1 MIKSKKIKTL
11 ALSLGAVIFLAS
23 CTSNNEVPELLEP
36 VGAEATFRPVETA
49 DMGLAK
55 IIIGNVSGQEYCH
68 FYEKMIVIKDINVA
82 VGDYVNE
89 GDILVEA
96 DLDSVKDQ
104 ITDLNSNLSV
114 LNAEHEAEEK
124 KYEIEL
130 AKLELQK
137 EEAEY
142 NKNLGIFSEDYVKSF
157 DKTIESFKE
166 NYTYSGELYDFQKRK
181 INESLTDLNKIVND
195 GVIRAKKSGYVTF
208 KKDLK
213 SGNTASAFENL
224 VTVTDPEDLFIVS
237 QGDTRSY
244 NYSKYPVKFA
254 FIEGKKV
261 PITEYAYTDSETV
274 YSKAQN
280 LFPVQRFKTEEET
293 NLEMGD
299 FVLLEFYAND
309 KNDCLVVG
317 KDSVNTDDKG
327 SFVYVKADDGSLEKR
342 YFEMGASDEHNYEVI
357 SGLEEGEM
365 VLYSQE
371 ATLPKMEEQYE
382 VKLKTFNQFE
392 TAKGIKYVE
401 QSVHSYF
408 SDDEGEVVEIFANEL
423 EEVKKGDPILK
434 IMIDSEKGKLVGIE
448 NMIKSENRDYDN
460 FVKDSEKEF
469 EDLNKTISDCTNESK
484 QSVARLEEIKK
495 ALADA
500 NTSTADML
508 DLSKEKSKLEMETN
522 DRAYDVKYAE
532 MDLKLLEINKEI
544 RKKQHDSTIASLNRQ
559 LETARKNNDGTGFKT
574 IYAEYD
580 GKITS
585 MPVSERDKVNVG
597 KKLAE
602 ISYYFDDIVKFGG
615 QHDPEPTGYKF
626 SITMKDED
634 YPAEVI
640 AGNTNS
646 FAHVFTENGKVYCTP
661 PAYDSNTFYVRVNDE
676 KFFSYDSQFTT
687 EEISYY
693 KLSLDNM
700 LTVPGNYVFKE
711 VSFDKKEYYYVWIL
725 NGDSV
730 YKRYVQTGLDQRL
743 GSLDKPVIINGLHEG
758 DVLVK

>member
-1 MIKSKKIKTL
+1 
-11 ALSLGAVIFLAS
+11 
-23 CTSNNEVPELLEP
+23 
-36 VGAEATFRPVETA
+36 
-49 DMGLAK
+49 
-55 IIIGNVSGQEYCH
+55 
-68 FYEKMIVIKDINVA
+68 
-82 VGDYVNE
+82 
-89 GDILVEA
+89 
-96 DLDSVKDQ
+96 
-104 ITDLNSNLSV
+104 
-114 LNAEHEAEEK
+114 
-124 KYEIEL
+124 
-130 AKLELQK
+130 
-137 EEAEY
+137 
-142 NKNLGIFSEDYVKSF
+142 
-157 DKTIESFKE
+157 
-166 NYTYSGELYDFQKRK
+166 
-181 INESLTDLNKIVND
+181 
-195 GVIRAKKSGYVTF
+195 
-208 KKDLK
+208 
-213 SGNTASAFENL
+213 
-224 VTVTDPEDLFIVS
+224 
-237 QGDTRSY
+237 
-244 NYSKYPVKFA
+244 
-254 FIEGKKV
+254 
-261 PITEYAYTDSETV
+261 
-274 YSKAQN
+274 
-280 LFPVQRFKTEEET
+280 
-293 NLEMGD
+293 
-299 FVLLEFYAND
+299 
-309 KNDCLVVG
+309 
-317 KDSVNTDDKG
+317 
-327 SFVYVKADDGSLEKR
+327 
-342 YFEMGASDEHNYEVI
+342 
-357 SGLEEGEM
+357 M

-401 QSVHSYF
+401 ESVHSYF

-469 EDLNKTISDCTNESK
+469 EDLNKTILDCTNESK

-640 AGNTNS
+640 AGNTNP

-676 KFFSYDSQFTT
+676 KFFSYDSQFMT

-700 LTVPGNYVFKE
+700 LTVPGNFVFKE

>member
-23 CTSNNEVPELLEP
+23 CTSNREVPELLEP

-401 QSVHSYF
+401 ESVHSYF
-408 SDDEGEVVEIFANEL
+408 SDDEGEVVEIFL
-423 EEVKKGDPILK
+423 
-434 IMIDSEKGKLVGIE
+434 
-448 NMIKSENRDYDN
+448 
-460 FVKDSEKEF
+460 
-469 EDLNKTISDCTNESK
+469 
-484 QSVARLEEIKK
+484 
-495 ALADA
+495 
-500 NTSTADML
+500 
-508 DLSKEKSKLEMETN
+508 
-522 DRAYDVKYAE
+522 
-532 MDLKLLEINKEI
+532 
-544 RKKQHDSTIASLNRQ
+544 
-559 LETARKNNDGTGFKT
+559 
-574 IYAEYD
+574 
-580 GKITS
+580 
-585 MPVSERDKVNVG
+585 
-597 KKLAE
+597 
-602 ISYYFDDIVKFGG
+602 YFF
-615 QHDPEPTGYKF
+615 
-626 SITMKDED
+626 
-634 YPAEVI
+634 
-640 AGNTNS
+640 
-646 FAHVFTENGKVYCTP
+646 
-661 PAYDSNTFYVRVNDE
+661 
-676 KFFSYDSQFTT
+676 
-687 EEISYY
+687 
-693 KLSLDNM
+693 
-700 LTVPGNYVFKE
+700 
-711 VSFDKKEYYYVWIL
+711 
-725 NGDSV
+725 
-730 YKRYVQTGLDQRL
+730 
-743 GSLDKPVIINGLHEG
+743 
-758 DVLVK
+758 